1 MFSSRRGKTQAMGQ
15 VAALH
20 KLFWDIPHMF
30 WKDIPCYSYILVF

>member
-1 MFSSRRGKTQAMGQ
+1 MRELRAMFSSRRGKTQAMGQ

-30 WKDIPCYSYILVF
+30 